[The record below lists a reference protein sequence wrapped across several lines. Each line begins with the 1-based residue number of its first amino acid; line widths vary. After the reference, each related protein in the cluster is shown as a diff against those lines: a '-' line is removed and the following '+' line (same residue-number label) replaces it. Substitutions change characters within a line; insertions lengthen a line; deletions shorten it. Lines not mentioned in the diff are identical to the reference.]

1 MRLKFSYA
9 LRTDS
14 EDATTP
20 VHNKKTV
27 TVLRMN
33 YNAKHEDLAKLILLS
48 ALFLAAN
55 ASRADTLY
63 AGNSWNG
70 TIERYDTFSGTD
82 LGLFASSPGYPIG
95 LAFDKTG
102 NLFVANINPGPIAK
116 LTPSGVWS
124 YFAGANM
131 SWAAGLGMDN
141 AGNLYATDILANNIQ
156 RFSPDGTGSLFV
168 STPGIPQELTF
179 DASGNVY
186 VSLVGNM
193 IEKYSPTGVDL
204 GVFASTGLQYPW
216 GLAFDKDGNLFV
228 SNYGGNS
235 IMKFTPQGVG
245 SVFANTGLNGPQGLV
260 FDSAGNLYVAN
271 YDGNYIEKFTP
282 DGVGSVFATTGL
294 NHPHDLAIWIPEP
307 SPLALV
313 FLCVV
318 LLPIFRGRK

>member
-1 MRLKFSYA
+1 MKTNSL
-9 LRTDS
+9 LR
-14 EDATTP
+14 
-20 VHNKKTV
+20 HK
-27 TVLRMN
+27 
-33 YNAKHEDLAKLILLS
+33 YLAALILLS
-48 ALFLAAN
+48 VLFLAPDRI
-55 ASRADTLY
+55 RADILY

-70 TIERYDTFSGTD
+70 TIERYDTTSSTD
-82 LGLFASSPGYPIG
+82 LGLFASSPGYPVG
-95 LAFDKTG
+95 LAFDKTE

-141 AGNLYATDILANNIQ
+141 AGNLYATDILADNIQ
-156 RFSPDGTGSLFV
+156 KFSPDGTGSLFA
-168 STPGIPQELTF
+168 STAGIPQELTL

-186 VSLVGNM
+186 VSLVGNT

-204 GVFASTGLQYPW
+204 GAFASTGLQYPW
-216 GLAFDKDGNLFV
+216 GLAFDKQGNLFV
-228 SNYGGNS
+228 ANYDGNS

-294 NHPHDLAIWIPEP
+294 NHPHDLAILVPEP
-307 SPLALV
+307 SAGALL
-313 FLCVV
+313 FMSAV
-318 LLPIFRGRK
+318 LLATRAAAGKIRRKP